1 MLGMQRGLGD
11 VGMDGWS
18 LHWLEASG
26 DLSRYRAEITA
37 AFEQSYRAVSGMLPP
52 PRLDILIQRLA
63 GATIPGVGIVGY
75 AHRSTMF
82 SMTVDP
88 DEANFIPSLNEGALN
103 RQIIHEVHHCLRM
116 AGPGYGHTLG
126 EALVS
131 EGLAGQFVRHLMGTP
146 PEPWECAATAE
157 ILQTTLPSAED
168 LVSINYDHDAWF
180 FRHGFPALPVRL
192 HAGLPDCRA
201 LAGPSR
207 RGRCRHVGEC
217 AGADGACDGAAGG
230 RWGSVILR
238 PVGSGPQL
246 WSTPDSMKH
255 EA

>member
-1 MLGMQRGLGD
+1 
-11 VGMDGWS
+11 MDGWS

-63 GATIPGVGIVGY
+63 GATIPGVGIAGY
-75 AHRSTMF
+75 AHRSTLF

-103 RQIIHEVHHCLRM
+103 RQIVHEVHHCLRM

-180 FRHGFPALPVRL
+180 FGTASQP
-192 HAGLPDCRA
+192 CRFGYTLGYQTA
-201 LAGPSR
+201 
-207 RGRCRHVGEC
+207 
-217 AGADGACDGAAGG
+217 G
-230 RWGSVILR
+230 RWLDRAGEVDAATWVNVPAQTVLAMGLR
-238 PVGSGPQL
+238 EGAG
-246 WSTPDSMKH
+246 DR
-255 EA
+255 